1 MKFIIRYLL
10 VIFLFLSSKYI
21 FCQEDMKIRKK
32 PGGIF
37 SLGVRAPLSA
47 FNDGDWRNMGT
58 GAGGQ
63 FRIRIAER
71 LNTDWFFDYVTGNVG
86 DFASR
91 TDYHIGWSV
100 AYYLG
105 KKSPDEVKVQPYVLA
120 GHCFDYT
127 NQKDNN
133 NRSNF
138 AERWSSAV
146 QAGFGSHFNVT
157 KRFDVSTT
165 LQYMIHMGTDIH
177 AEKNEYGE
185 VVFEKESGVNL
196 EGHIFFNLSL
206 NYKIVDLW

>member
-1 MKFIIRYLL
+1 MRISSII
-10 VIFLFLSSKYI
+10 FI
-21 FCQEDMKIRKK
+21 FCSIMSFQMKTYAQEDMKIRNK

-37 SLGVRAPLSA
+37 SLGVRMPVSA

-58 GAGGQ
+58 GVGGQ

-71 LNTDWFFDYVTGNVG
+71 LNTDWFADYVTGNVS

-100 AYYLG
+100 LYYLG
-105 KKSPDEVKVQPYVLA
+105 QKSPDQVKVQPYFLA

-127 NQKDNN
+127 MQKDNL
-133 NRSNF
+133 NRNNF

-146 QAGFGSHFNVT
+146 QAGIGSHFNLT
-157 KRFDVSTT
+157 KRFDISTT

-177 AEKNEYGE
+177 AEKENGV
-185 VVFEKESGVNL
+185 VVFNKEKGVNL

>member
-1 MKFIIRYLL
+1 MKLFSN
-10 VIFLFLSSKYI
+10 LFLIIAILSAQNL
-21 FCQEDMKIRKK
+21 FGQDDMKIKNK

-105 KKSPDEVKVQPYVLA
+105 KRSPQDVKIQPYVLA

-133 NRSNF
+133 NRNNF

-146 QAGFGSHFNVT
+146 QAGFGSHFNLT
-157 KRFDVSTT
+157 KRFDISTT

-177 AEKNEYGE
+177 AHQEHGT
-185 VVFEKESGVNL
+185 VHFEKETGVNL
-196 EGHIFFNLSL
+196 EGHLFFNVSL

>member
-1 MKFIIRYLL
+1 MKSFSKLF
-10 VIFLFLSSKYI
+10 FLCLTILCLQNVFG
-21 FCQEDMKIRKK
+21 QEDMKIKNK

-37 SLGVRAPLSA
+37 SLGVRTPISA

-91 TDYHIGWSV
+91 TDY
-100 AYYLG
+100 YLG
-105 KKSPDEVKVQPYVLA
+105 KKSPDEVKVQPYVIA

-146 QAGFGSHFNVT
+146 QAGFGAHFNVT

-177 AEKNEYGE
+177 AEKNEFDE

-196 EGHIFFNLSL
+196 EGHMFFNVSL